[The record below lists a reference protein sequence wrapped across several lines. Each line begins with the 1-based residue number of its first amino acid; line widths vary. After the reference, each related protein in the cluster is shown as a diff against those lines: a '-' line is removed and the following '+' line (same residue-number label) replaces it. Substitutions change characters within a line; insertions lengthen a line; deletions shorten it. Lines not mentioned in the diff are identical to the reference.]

1 MSSDII
7 FNLLANF
14 VMHDFRDGAILNSR
28 VLDIPLQRVADILP
42 VLFLNALVSRRI
54 TSAASM
60 RTSLVGSRRSVQ
72 VLKSTGE
79 KSIRSTTFI

>member
-7 FNLLANF
+7 FNLLANL

-28 VLDIPLQRVADILP
+28 VLDIPLQRVADVLP

-60 RTSLVGSRRSVQ
+60 RTGLVGSRRSVQ
-72 VLKSTGE
+72 MLKSTGG